1 MNEQTL
7 LVVDDEAA
15 IRDMLATSLELAGFR
30 VLLAE
35 NAMQALVQIADHG
48 PDLVLL
54 DWMLPGT
61 SGIELARRLKR
72 EPATAELPVIMI
84 TALSDEDN

>member
-1 MNEQTL
+1 MMNEQTL

-35 NAMQALVQIADHG
+35 DAMQALVQIADHAPIWCCWTG
-48 PDLVLL
+48 CYPAPAASS
-54 DWMLPGT
+54 WHAGSNAKRP
-61 SGIELARRLKR
+61 RLNCR
-72 EPATAELPVIMI
+72 
-84 TALSDEDN
+84 